1 MTFVAG
7 QTPTAAEL
15 NAITTAIAPGG
26 IGAWTNYTP
35 TLTQSATPTY
45 TVEYA
50 SYMKIGRMVT
60 VQLSL
65 GLTSAGTAANAV
77 VIGLPTGIGNPVG
90 YRMLGHA
97 GIYDASASA
106 WYLGMAQYASTTT
119 FTIVQSGFGGSL
131 GAAGSFTAALASGDK
146 VTAQLT
152 YQVNS

>member
-1 MTFVAG
+1 MSLPLSGAKIR
-7 QTPTAAEL
+7 AADLLDVFPQNTE
-15 NAITTAIAPGG
+15 
-26 IGAWTNYTP
+26 AWASYTP
-35 TLTQSATPTY
+35 TLTQSTTPTY

-60 VQLSL
+60 VQMSL
-65 GLTSAGTAANAV
+65 GVTSAGTAGNAV

-90 YRMLGHA
+90 YRMLGQA

-119 FTIVQSGFGGSL
+119 FTVVQSGFGGSL

-146 VTAQLT
+146 VTALLT